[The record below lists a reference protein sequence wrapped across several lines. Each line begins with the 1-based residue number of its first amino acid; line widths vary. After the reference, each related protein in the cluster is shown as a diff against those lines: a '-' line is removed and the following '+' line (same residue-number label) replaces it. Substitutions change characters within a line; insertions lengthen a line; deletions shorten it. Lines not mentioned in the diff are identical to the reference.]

1 MKKRVVIL
9 VLAMAVATG
18 CTTGT
23 AVTEPGSSEEVI
35 SVVAGEEQTGEV
47 VSGEEQAG
55 EVSGSG
61 AGEKT
66 EQADS
71 EKTEEVKAE
80 LVEED
85 APKAYRVDFEHFY
98 EGESEKSTIIVSN
111 ADGEVWRYE
120 ASIDGIA
127 QVDALSMVGET
138 ETNVYFLE
146 NGVVKNFDLATGELV
161 WENADFGGCLGASLI
176 TDDGRVFLSGYFG
189 PFYQVIA
196 SDGQTIYRCASADEE
211 DLYWSYEMEF
221 VNEGIRLYCESN
233 EDAIIIINTDDYSYT
248 VE

>member
-35 SVVAGEEQTGEV
+35 SEVAGEEQG
-47 VSGEEQAG
+47 GEEAG
-55 EVSGSG
+55 IETGLSSESVSEEASEEVSEGV
-61 AGEKT
+61 KT
-66 EQADS
+66 
-71 EKTEEVKAE
+71 E
-80 LVEED
+80 LVEEN

-111 ADGEVWRYE
+111 ADGEIWRYD
-120 ASIDGIA
+120 ASIDGIG
-127 QVDALSMVGET
+127 QVDGLSMVGET

-161 WENADFGGCLGASLI
+161 WENIDFEGCLGASLV

-196 SDGQTIYRCASADEE
+196 PDGQTIYRCASADEE
-211 DLYWSYEMEF
+211 DLYWGYQMEF

>member
-23 AVTEPGSSEEVI
+23 AVTEPGSSEELI
-35 SVVAGEEQTGEV
+35 SVVAGEEQG
-47 VSGEEQAG
+47 GEEAG
-55 EVSGSG
+55 IETGLSSESVSEEASEEASEGV
-61 AGEKT
+61 KT
-66 EQADS
+66 
-71 EKTEEVKAE
+71 E
-80 LVEED
+80 LVEEN

-111 ADGEVWRYE
+111 ADGEIWRYD
-120 ASIDGIA
+120 ASIDGIG
-127 QVDALSMVGET
+127 QVDGLSMVGET

-161 WENADFGGCLGASLI
+161 WENIDFEGCLGASLV

-196 SDGQTIYRCASADEE
+196 PDGQTIYRCASADEE
-211 DLYWSYEMEF
+211 DLYWGYEMEF

>member
-35 SVVAGEEQTGEV
+35 SVVAGEEQG
-47 VSGEEQAG
+47 GEEAG
-55 EVSGSG
+55 IETGLSSESVSEEASEEASEGV
-61 AGEKT
+61 KT
-66 EQADS
+66 
-71 EKTEEVKAE
+71 E
-80 LVEED
+80 LVEEN

-111 ADGEVWRYE
+111 ADGEIWRYD
-120 ASIDGIA
+120 ASIDGIG
-127 QVDALSMVGET
+127 QVDGLSMVGET

-161 WENADFGGCLGASLI
+161 WENIDFEGCLGASLV

-196 SDGQTIYRCASADEE
+196 PDGQTIYRCASADEE
-211 DLYWSYEMEF
+211 DLYWGYQMEF